1 MKTDRAS
8 QMTKKAGKKW
18 QKVIRMDGRIE
29 YICSHGVG
37 HGDHIHGCD
46 GCCSK
51 KDYPLFNP
59 IEKGVANGKTRDNG

>member
-1 MKTDRAS
+1 
-8 QMTKKAGKKW
+8 MTKKAGKKW
-18 QKVIRMDGRIE
+18 QKVIRQDGRIE

-59 IEKGVANGKTRDNG
+59 IEKG